1 LKIIFF
7 DKIIFEGTKEECEI
21 FRGNLSKTL
30 SKLDDELEDTY
41 PMKQTDTDE
50 TYFESLKILNPFIY
64 ETLSYLKE
72 IVGDYFIGFYFYK
85 MGLAGVGIEVYE
97 NLETRKKKTYA
108 LSFIYFTIVF
118 GLENQTIW
126 KIED

>member
-1 LKIIFF
+1 MKIIFF
-7 DKIIFEGTKEECEI
+7 DKVIFEGTKDECDI
-21 FRGNLSKTL
+21 FKRNLAKTL
-30 SKLDDELEDTY
+30 SKLDDELKDTY

-50 TYFESLKILNPFIY
+50 TYFESLKYLNSFIY
-64 ETLSYLKE
+64 ETLSYFKE

-108 LSFIYFTIVF
+108 LSFIFNIVVF

-126 KIED
+126 KIEE